1 MNDTVEAKIPRRN
14 NVLKEI
20 ITKEVLELK
29 HGDSHNVDH
38 LFAESYEK
46 LVSEGKLTNVCC
58 KITPELFERLSA
70 ACDFLSISKRKF
82 IELAIIQGLE
92 EASVVMDEYG
102 LFDHLAS
109 ESAAM
114 KRWSDERKAM
124 AGGAA

>member
-1 MNDTVEAKIPRRN
+1 MNDTAEPKNTKRE
-14 NVLKEI
+14 NVLREI

-29 HGDSHNVDH
+29 HGASHNVDH

-58 KITPELFERLSA
+58 KITPELFDRLSA
-70 ACDFLSISKRKF
+70 ACVFLNISKRKF

-92 EASVVMDEYG
+92 EASLVMDEYG
-102 LFDHLAS
+102 IFDHLAS

-114 KRWSDERKAM
+114 KRWSDERKA
-124 AGGAA
+124 APGGAA